1 MTTARSNDGKSRA
14 TSQAPLPGRRVVPT
28 PAGERRE
35 PGARL
40 PARWLAALLI
50 ADFVIRLVV
59 AFKPIG
65 FLDDLVF
72 PDDTYYSLQIAR
84 AIRRGLG
91 PLYGLD
97 FTSGFQPLYV
107 FLMAPVYAL
116 IPRDLETPIRVALV
130 MLAVWDVAALWMLH
144 RLVARTSRSRAAA
157 VVAMVGWMLSPYV
170 IQTSMN
176 GLETVIAA
184 FFLLAA
190 LDRLAALREAPAGA
204 ADARRSLGFG
214 LLLGAGALARID
226 LLLLAPFAALEW
238 LLAARRA
245 GRGPGVV
252 ARGWLL
258 IGAGTLLAY
267 APWLGYAFHYT
278 GDLFPI
284 SGRAVHYMGILS
296 ARHHPGFATLYGPLL
311 VKAGGVLF
319 RKNVVLLALIAAL
332 LVGSPLLRAR
342 GGYRELA
349 GKLRPVV
356 PSIAF
361 AAALVLAHVFV
372 IFGYWHF
379 PRYFFPAAVSLLLV
393 FAALVGATT
402 RALASGARRAFVL
415 AVVIALAAG
424 NLAHP
429 SFART
434 FGRSFHGTWGYMR
447 IGEWVERRFPPHTVV
462 GGYQSGAIGY
472 FADSLTVI
480 NLDGVV
486 NRDCYLALRDRRYIE
501 YIRGAG
507 IRYLIWQDDI
517 DVVRRESRSGTAE
530 DVTLIEQ
537 VPGFTTGF
545 TPWFV
550 YRVNPARPPGS
561 H

>member
-1 MTTARSNDGKSRA
+1 MTTAQSNDGQPRDS
-14 TSQAPLPGRRVVPT
+14 SQAPRPGARDIP
-28 PAGERRE
+28 PALGEERAAD
-35 PGARL
+35 ARL
-40 PARWLAALLI
+40 PARWLAGMLL
-50 ADFVIRLVV
+50 ADLMIRLVV

-84 AIRRGLG
+84 AIGRGLG

-116 IPRDLETPIRVALV
+116 MPHDLETPIRAALV
-130 MLAVWDVAALWMLH
+130 MLALCDVAALWMLH
-144 RLVARTSRSRAAA
+144 RLVARTSRSRAAV
-157 VVAMVGWMLSPYV
+157 VVAMAGWMLSPYV

-190 LDRLAALREAPAGA
+190 LDRLAALREAPARA
-204 ADARRSLGFG
+204 ADAGRAFGFG

-226 LLLLAPFAALEW
+226 LLLFAPFAALEW

-245 GRGPGVV
+245 GRGAAVV

-258 IGAGTLLAY
+258 LGAGTLAAY

-284 SGRAVHYMGILS
+284 SGRAVHYMGIMS
-296 ARHHPGFATLYGPLL
+296 AHHHPGFAALYGPMLA
-311 VKAGGVLF
+311 KAGGVLF
-319 RKNVVLLALIAAL
+319 RKNVVLLALVAAL
-332 LVGSPLLRAR
+332 LAGLPLFRGRGAVRAAAR
-342 GGYRELA
+342 T
-349 GKLRPVV
+349 LRPVV
-356 PSIAF
+356 PSIGF
-361 AAALVLAHVFV
+361 AAALVLAHAFV

-379 PRYFFPAAVSLLLV
+379 PRYFFPAAIALLLV
-393 FAALVGATT
+393 FAALVGVYA
-402 RALASGARRAFVL
+402 RVVAGGARRAFVV
-415 AVVIALAAG
+415 ASVVALAAG
-424 NLAHP
+424 SMAHP

-434 FGRSFHGTWGYMR
+434 FGRTFYGTWGYMR
-447 IGEWVERRFPPHTVV
+447 IGQWAKLRFPAGTVV
-462 GGYQSGAIGY
+462 GGFQSGAIGY
-472 FADSLTVI
+472 FADRLTVI

-486 NRDCYLALRDRRYIE
+486 NRKCYRALRERRYID

-517 DVVRRESRSGTAE
+517 DVVRRESRNGRAD
-530 DVTLIEQ
+530 DVTLIER

-545 TPWFV
+545 SPWFV
-550 YRVNPARPPGS
+550 YRVNPAPPDGS
-561 H
+561 R